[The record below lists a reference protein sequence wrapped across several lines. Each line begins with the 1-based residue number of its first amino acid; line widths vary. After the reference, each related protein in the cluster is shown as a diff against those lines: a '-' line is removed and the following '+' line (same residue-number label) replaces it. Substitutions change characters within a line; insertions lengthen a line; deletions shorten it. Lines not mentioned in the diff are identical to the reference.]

1 MIGWIIA
8 GVITVAVIAAF
19 WDTISDFFKD
29 TLYVAKMAIDEYIYA
44 SKAFVKKSADK
55 IKVIIRHYYRKNGQE
70 YEYKGEKEIPR
81 EEVPREFLE
90 KAEEYEEYEITSELE
105 MHL

>member
-8 GVITVAVIAAF
+8 GFIATAVIATF

-29 TLYVAKMAIDEYIYA
+29 TLSIAKMAIKEWIYA
-44 SKAFVKKSADK
+44 SKAFIKKSIDK
-55 IKVIIRHYYRKNGQE
+55 IIVIIRHYYWKNGQE
-70 YEYKGEKEIPR
+70 YEYQSEREIPR
-81 EEVPREFLE
+81 EEVPPEILE
-90 KAEEYEEYEITSELE
+90 KAEICREYDITSELE